1 MVSAACPPRPEPS
14 RLSWGPYVSGG
25 APGRGPV
32 EHGSLGGA
40 SAGPISSDSSGPAI
54 GFAPIKEVG
63 PVAGTDDGTTQEQLA
78 GAEAGRSTAEADPST
93 ARETRAGRNAR
104 FERDALGFL
113 DQMYSAALRM
123 TRNPADAEDLVQETY
138 AKAYGSFH
146 QFREGTNLKAWL
158 YRILTNTFINS
169 YRKKQREPQRSAAED
184 IEDWQLARAE
194 SHMST
199 GLRSAESQALDH
211 LPDSDVKQAL
221 QAIPEEFRIAVYLA
235 DVEGFAYKEIADI
248 MGTPIGTVM
257 SRLHRGRRQLRGM
270 LEDYARERGL
280 VPDEAQE
287 DRPRSDE
294 RVGAAAGSTSPQD
307 RKGSGT

>member
-1 MVSAACPPRPEPS
+1 MGPVTGTDAGTEHGQAERPE
-14 RLSWGPYVSGG
+14 GSG
-25 APGRGPV
+25 
-32 EHGSLGGA
+32 E
-40 SAGPISSDSSGPAI
+40 
-54 GFAPIKEVG
+54 
-63 PVAGTDDGTTQEQLA
+63 T
-78 GAEAGRSTAEADPST
+78 TAE
-93 ARETRAGRNAR
+93 RNAR

-138 AKAYGSFH
+138 AKAYASFH

-169 YRKKQREPQRSAAED
+169 YRKKQREPQRSAAEE

-280 VPDEAQE
+280 VPAGAGESNEA
-287 DRPRSDE
+287 
-294 RVGAAAGSTSPQD
+294 
-307 RKGSGT
+307 KGSAS